1 MVGALLVFET
11 TLDLA
16 FEPAFF
22 RMLLEARLVGAF
34 LVFIFFTT
42 EIGFLTAEL
51 FFGLRF
57 DLSAIFFF
65 FLPDIVLV
73 GGDDFFLVL
82 VLFLIAMIF
91 APPPSVSSYVASQP
105 LTLLIPHPQI
115 P

>member
-1 MVGALLVFET
+1 VVGALLVFET

-42 EIGFLTAEL
+42 EIGFLTADL
-51 FFGLRF
+51 FLGLRF
-57 DLSAIFFF
+57 DLSAILFFP
-65 FLPDIVLV
+65 LDIVLV
-73 GGDDFFLVL
+73 GGDDFFLVP
-82 VLFLIAMIF
+82 VLFFIAMIF
-91 APPPSVSSYVASQP
+91 ALPPSVSSYVASQP
-105 LTLLIPHPQI
+105 LTLLIPHPQS